1 MISKTKKTKVIKE
14 VAIHDKDTGSSMVQ
28 VGILTERIEEL
39 TRHLK
44 KHAKDNHSRRGLLGL
59 VADRQSH
66 LSYLMKSSPKRYQAI
81 TKKLEL
87 KRR

>member
-1 MISKTKKTKVIKE
+1 MLSKTKKTKIIKN
-14 VAIHDKDTGSSMVQ
+14 VGIHDKDTGSSEIQ
-28 VGILTERIEEL
+28 IGIITERIEEL

-44 KHAKDNHSRRGLLGL
+44 KHAADNHSRRGLLGL

-66 LSYLMKSSPKRYQAI
+66 LNYLLKNSPKRYQAI

-87 KRR
+87 KKK